1 MDQTEL
7 CLLVDV
13 GRLLPSLSRQTVSHQ
28 RLLVSSHA
36 NLVKFRS
43 SFLWFLLWHHFLL
56 QRLCPAAFSSEWRQ
70 CVCDHVQLWIV
81 GWNKQTCWR
90 RHFGLIVTT
99 FLTIFRVWTKQTIN
113 GSTEK
118 RIQMSSSS
126 TNSRKILLWHER
138 TRTED
143 QTQRTPDSPEYFT
156 LITFDRLHSHT
167 VTEGT
172 CFHCN
177 RVLFYCGISTSTA
190 VNNVNILQALTGSSS
205 QTCWMCFH
213 PRCEMLQL
221 TAAPCCLYACTA
233 CLCGAVTQVNDLF
246 SLFWRLTSTKL
257 YFLF

>member
-1 MDQTEL
+1 MEKQKSF
-7 CLLVDV
+7 
-13 GRLLPSLSRQTVSHQ
+13 GFRLNMI
-28 RLLVSSHA
+28 SSH
-36 NLVKFRS
+36 LR
-43 SFLWFLLWHHFLL
+43 
-56 QRLCPAAFSSEWRQ
+56 
-70 CVCDHVQLWIV
+70 VCVQLWTV

-138 TRTED
+138 TRTEE

-167 VTEGT
+167 VTES
-172 CFHCN
+172 FHCN

-213 PRCEMLQL
+213 PRCEMF
-221 TAAPCCLYACTA
+221 
-233 CLCGAVTQVNDLF
+233 LF
-246 SLFWRLTSTKL
+246 SRSSTSSNSWTRNIWCKHVFS
-257 YFLF
+257 YCTMKMEKKST